1 MRGLGAALFVAAA
14 LMVVAASATA
24 AKSSISVAGFATVDG
39 GAVVGGK
46 VALDR
51 GRTLKHELRGSSN
64 GARVSSTGAFML
76 QTGTAMG
83 SLTFEA
89 VLAMTSTPGP
99 CPPGSPPDADFCAAR
114 TGGGAVRGLG
124 RVSETYTFFVQE
136 GDCDRVFETTVRL
149 EVAGKGELQLAVER
163 YRGECVSSSLNL
175 SRGFTITGGSG
186 IYAGASGGGAVNHRA
201 SPTPSGS
208 AGTDTWTGTL
218 NVPGLEFDVTPP
230 TLRGAVNKTVR
241 APKASKRVRV
251 IYRVIASDAVDG
263 SVPVS
268 CQPRSG
274 SRFKIG
280 RTFVKCSATDTSANA
295 QTGSFSVIVKRG

>member
-1 MRGLGAALFVAAA
+1 VRGLGAALFVAAA

-24 AKSSISVAGFATVDG
+24 A
-39 GAVVGGK
+39 
-46 VALDR
+46 
-51 GRTLKHELRGSSN
+51 N
-64 GARVSSTGAFML
+64 GRVSSTGTFMP
-76 QTGTAMG
+76 QAGTATG
-83 SLTFEA
+83 LLTFEA

-99 CPPGSPPDADFCAAR
+99 CPTGSPPGADFCAAR

-124 RVSETYTFFVQE
+124 RVSERYTLFVQE

-149 EVAGKGELQLAVER
+149 EIADKGELQLAVER
-163 YRGECVSSSLNL
+163 YGGECVSSSLNL

-186 IYAGASGGGAVNHRA
+186 IYAGASGGGAVKHQA
-201 SPTPSGS
+201 TATMSGGS

-230 TLRGAVNKTVR
+230 TLSGAVNKTVR

-251 IYRVIASDAVDG
+251 IYRVIASDAVEG

-268 CQPRSG
+268 CKPRSG

-280 RTFVKCSATDTSANA
+280 RTFVACSATDTSANA
-295 QTGSFSVIVKRG
+295 TTGRFSVLVKRG